1 MSLCVF
7 TRRIQKEF
15 SRNISNLRN
24 LGIIFRNTSGSTE
37 ASIKNESKEEQ
48 EIAKSESTK
57 SVPAQKN
64 SSIVPP
70 EYRFIYSEFLPDPKV
85 EWRNPIREKLERM
98 DMLKRRGNIEI
109 PEFYVG
115 SIMSVTSSNVHT
127 PTKASKFVGICI
139 QRSGSGLRSAF
150 VLRNVIDNLG
160 VEMQFRLYDPTIQ
173 KIQVLR
179 LEKRLDDELFYL
191 RDALPEYSTFPVDME
206 PEVLPEGSRTVP
218 VNPIQVKMRPRPW
231 VQRWERK
238 NLKGVED
245 LSKFI
250 TPKMQAQRDRLVT
263 PWEKYDLMKE
273 YRRTIPDEEQ
283 KEIFAEVYSE
293 LHNLELRREKMKK
306 KRIFIKPKKTV

>member
-1 MSLCVF
+1 MLLCMF
-7 TRRIQKEF
+7 TRRIEKEF
-15 SRNISNLRN
+15 LRSISNLRKA
-24 LGIIFRNTSGSTE
+24 GIIYRSTSDAAE
-37 ASIKNESKEEQ
+37 ANVKNENEKLQ
-48 EIAKSESTK
+48 EVPKTETTK

-64 SSIVPP
+64 PSIVPP
-70 EYRFIYSEFLPDPKV
+70 EYRFIYPEFLPDPKI

-115 SIMSVTSSNVHT
+115 SIIAVISSNIHT
-127 PTKASKFVGICI
+127 PTKSNKFVGICI

-160 VEMQFRLYDPTIQ
+160 VEIQFRLYDPTIQ

-206 PEVLPEGSRTVP
+206 PESLPEGSPVP
-218 VNPIQVKMRPRPW
+218 VNPLKVKMKPRPW

-245 LSKFI
+245 LDKFI
-250 TPKMQAQRDRLVT
+250 TPKMKAQRDSLIT

-293 LHNLELRREKMKK
+293 LHNLELSREKMKK
-306 KRIFIKPKKTV
+306 KRTFVKPKKVA

>member
-1 MSLCVF
+1 MSLCVL
-7 TRRIQKEF
+7 TRRIEKEF
-15 SRNISNLRN
+15 FRSISNLRKT
-24 LGIIFRNTSGSTE
+24 GIIFRNTSGAAE
-37 ASIKNESKEEQ
+37 ANVKNENEKLQ
-48 EIAKSESTK
+48 EVPKSETTK

-64 SSIVPP
+64 PSIVPP
-70 EYRFIYSEFLPDPKV
+70 EYRFIYREFLPDPKI

-98 DMLKRRGNIEI
+98 DMLKRRGSIEI

-115 SIMSVTSSNVHT
+115 SIMAVTSSNIHT
-127 PTKASKFVGICI
+127 PTKSNKFVGICI

-160 VEMQFRLYDPTIQ
+160 VEIQFSLYDPTIQ

-206 PEVLPEGSRTVP
+206 PEMLPEGSPVP
-218 VNPIQVKMRPRPW
+218 VNPLKVKMQPRPW
-231 VQRWERK
+231 VKRWERK

-245 LSKFI
+245 LDKFI
-250 TPKMQAQRDRLVT
+250 TPKMKAQRDSLTT

-293 LHNLELRREKMKK
+293 LHNLELRRQKMKT
-306 KRIFIKPKKTV
+306 KRTFVKPKKTA